1 MLKILPEPPVWK
13 AVLGFDFDDTLVLK
27 EGPAEV
33 DPRFFECLEWV
44 RSAYGAAWGIATG
57 RSLFQLIEGLNEAKF
72 PCLPDFVVARERE
85 IYFPGQFGRWVP
97 HEEWNKNCEKD
108 HNRLFRRC
116 KRMLGK
122 IRTFVEENTGG
133 RWVSVE
139 GEAAGIVATTNEEMD
154 AIQDYVEMVASHSK
168 LTYER
173 NNIYLRF
180 SHVNYRKGTGLKE
193 AAERWGIEP
202 AQILAVGDNYNDISM
217 LQPEVC
223 EACGCPANA
232 LAEVKK
238 YVESRGG
245 KVASNPGSV
254 GVMEVMKH
262 YFDQ

>member
-1 MLKILPEPPVWK
+1 M
-13 AVLGFDFDDTLVLK
+13 
-27 EGPAEV
+27 
-33 DPRFFECLEWV
+33 
-44 RSAYGAAWGIATG
+44 
-57 RSLFQLIEGLNEAKF
+57 
-72 PCLPDFVVARERE
+72 
-85 IYFPGQFGRWVP
+85 
-97 HEEWNKNCEKD
+97 
-108 HNRLFRRC
+108 
-116 KRMLGK
+116 
-122 IRTFVEENTGG
+122 
-133 RWVSVE
+133 
-139 GEAAGIVATTNEEMD
+139 
-154 AIQDYVEMVASHSK
+154 
-168 LTYER
+168 
-173 NNIYLRF
+173 
-180 SHVNYRKGTGLKE
+180 KE